1 MQLYADAVSSGKEN
15 ECVEKKILKS
25 QLIGKRKSDKIK
37 VDKTPEPTSKKIVLK
52 QSVLAVKSHPQAAPA
67 PVYQLDP
74 VLIAKWQ
81 KSGAAKFCQKVQR
94 YLRSSH
100 GNSKFPTVL
109 RDSEQ
114 NAVNIIGSAI
124 VDATEEEN
132 TEKQV
137 KIILGRYLIFCA
149 SNHKRSSTE
158 FCYANIVNISPG
170 WAHHLRGVWHYL
182 PE

>member
-74 VLIAKWQ
+74 VLPSSVRRCSDISAPATATA
-81 KSGAAKFCQKVQR
+81 SSPPCCGTPSRMPSTSSAAQ
-94 YLRSSH
+94 
-100 GNSKFPTVL
+100 
-109 RDSEQ
+109 
-114 NAVNIIGSAI
+114 
-124 VDATEEEN
+124 
-132 TEKQV
+132 
-137 KIILGRYLIFCA
+137 
-149 SNHKRSSTE
+149 
-158 FCYANIVNISPG
+158 
-170 WAHHLRGVWHYL
+170 
-182 PE
+182 